1 MAKKSAKKRKKTTA
15 GRPTRSAPKKTAR
28 SKAKSSSRKSGAAKP
43 VVIDFHAHIVV
54 PEVLD
59 FAYSHS
65 LFAQAVAGPG
75 AALGEEFRARMTD
88 MNLRLKEMD
97 AMGVDIQVISPSI
110 LQQCTYFA
118 EPDAAL
124 KMERLGNERV
134 AEAVAKHPD
143 RLVGLGSVPMQDAA
157 LAAQELERCVRDLG
171 LKGVIISSNVNGA
184 EIGEAR
190 FKPFWAKA
198 EALGATI
205 FIHPAG
211 SPDPRMRKHRMLITL
226 GQPLEE
232 AFAMSSLLYEGVMDE
247 FPKLKIVMA
256 HGGGFLP
263 FYTGRHDND
272 YRNRPQAT
280 RLKGDFSS
288 YLPRFYYDTVLFTR
302 HAGISGHQGAAEQ
315 PVPRLRLSV
324 RREAARR
331 LCAPCENDFAQG
343 ARCDPRRQLR
353 PGDGDQHLSNLR
365 VVPAQAGTHD
375 RRPSKLS
382 TVFMGPRLRGDDRV
396 QCPADDN
403 TPASRLLPKSAAP
416 APIRRR
422 AHVFF
427 TAGTDAGTRLSVF

>member
-1 MAKKSAKKRKKTTA
+1 MAKKSAKKQKTSTKRA
-15 GRPTRSAPKKTAR
+15 TRSAPKKSAR
-28 SKAKSSSRKSGAAKP
+28 VKKTKSSRGAARRKGPSPKP

-59 FAYSHS
+59 FAYKDS

-75 AALGEEFRARMTD
+75 AALAEEFRTRMTD
-88 MNLRLKEMD
+88 NALRLKEMD

-118 EPDAAL
+118 EPEAAL

-134 AEAVAKHPD
+134 AEAVAQHPD
-143 RLVGLGSVPMQDAA
+143 RLVGLGSLPMQDAN
-157 LAAQELERCVRDLG
+157 LAAQELERCVRDLK

-184 EIGEAR
+184 EIGEEKFR
-190 FKPFWAKA
+190 PFWAKA

-211 SPDPRMRKHRMLITL
+211 SPDPRMRKHRLLITL

-232 AFAMSSLLYEGVMDE
+232 AFAMSSLLYEGVMDA

-272 YRNRPQAT
+272 HRNRPQAT

-288 YLPRFYYDTVLFTR
+288 YLPRFYYDTVLFNPDMLDFLATKVPTS
-302 HAGISGHQGAAEQ
+302 HVFLASDYPFAEKR
-315 PVPRLRLSV
+315 PVDYV
-324 RREAARR
+324 RRAKKISRKDQDAILGANCAR
-331 LCAPCENDFAQG
+331 
-343 ARCDPRRQLR
+343 
-353 PGDGDQHLSNLR
+353 
-365 VVPAQAGTHD
+365 V
-375 RRPSKLS
+375 
-382 TVFMGPRLRGDDRV
+382 MGI
-396 QCPADDN
+396 N
-403 TPASRLLPKSAAP
+403 
-416 APIRRR
+416 I
-422 AHVFF
+422 
-427 TAGTDAGTRLSVF
+427 